1 MGRVEVD
8 LLSLE
13 LSIVKSLT
21 QLLAS
26 RNGKFVT
33 LASKSGKRGLNLL
46 LHVTFVSIVIIEL
59 RVHVVRISSLVDTCL
74 ARAIL
79 RLASHCVH
87 SVLRGLF
94 RNGLVILRCIAES
107 LRAVFWKLEL

>member
-13 LSIVKSLT
+13 LSIVKSLAH
-21 QLLAS
+21 LLES

-33 LASKSGKRGLNLL
+33 LASKSGKRGLYLL
-46 LHVTFVSIVIIEL
+46 LHGSTVSIVIIEL

-94 RNGLVILRCIAES
+94 RDELVIVGCIAES
-107 LRAVFWKLEL
+107 LRAVFWKLEF